1 MLYVKKKKKKI
12 TTQGSSE
19 PLNTMW
25 RHHYKQ
31 IEISAKDKTEYKET
45 KIYHITTTT
54 GLLAINLE
62 AKA

>member
-1 MLYVKKKKKKI
+1 MWKKKKKKKI
-12 TTQGSSE
+12 TTLGSSE

-31 IEISAKDKTEYKET
+31 IEISAKDRTEYKET

-54 GLLAINLE
+54 DLPATNLE
-62 AKA
+62 ARA